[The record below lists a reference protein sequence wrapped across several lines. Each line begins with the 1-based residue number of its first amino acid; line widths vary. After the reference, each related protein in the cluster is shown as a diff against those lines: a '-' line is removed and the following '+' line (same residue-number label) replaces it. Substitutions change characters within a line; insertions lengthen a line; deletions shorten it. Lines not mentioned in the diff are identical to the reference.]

1 MFICASGTA
10 PRVSMCGA
18 RRLRWAP
25 WRRVLL
31 LLGAGGWSATPQG
44 VRASELVSSD
54 TVVVCTV
61 DGRVH
66 ALDSSSGDAKW
77 SVELGDPL
85 LSSWSL
91 AGASSPL
98 HPNFLRRSS
107 RCAHTVAT
115 RLVAERNTATTDAH
129 WPAAKP

>member
-1 MFICASGTA
+1 
-10 PRVSMCGA
+10 V
-18 RRLRWAP
+18 
-25 WRRVLL
+25 
-31 LLGAGGWSATPQG
+31 LLGAGGWSARPQG
-44 VRASELVSSD
+44 VRASQAD

-91 AGASSPL
+91 TGAPSPKTLLRTFSTAGSP
-98 HPNFLRRSS
+98 
-107 RCAHTVAT
+107 CAPLWHVA
-115 RLVAERNTATTDAH
+115 
-129 WPAAKP
+129 